1 MASVPDDVISTE
13 SALNQFAESAR
24 SATVLMEASQSSPLD
39 ASSPSHGESS
49 LHDCDS
55 KDGASCKD
63 GAQSCKDGDA
73 NETCEDKAR
82 DMLFGWKLYFGEL
95 QEEEDGEKEGFSAE
109 RFQDKDMEYG
119 WRKYFNEL
127 PSVERGPCERTH
139 ESRADISG
147 GVSARDCGD
156 VDVDYS
162 LQGQRVKISHDA
174 RDLACNTPV
183 MADMNRAQIPF
194 EECRAVGTQGF
205 ARRPSDMQELVEF
218 SRVSSAPGS
227 SKNARAFAALKAGY
241 LDEGLLEEEADTLA
255 RLALEAHCPIEMLTA
270 DQLGHVFK
278 ILDIA
283 CLLRCAAVC
292 RDWCRQCR
300 DCALWDH
307 RSRACNWEGAS
318 GSHCSYEQEA
328 GRLACAGA
336 GRRGVWGG
344 AVAETGFSRYWRLCK
359 TRCYVWGV
367 GEHGQL
373 GEERLGPLSSW
384 SCPAVMCLG
393 REQPCA
399 HRCACA
405 PLFIHRNA

>member
-1 MASVPDDVISTE
+1 
-13 SALNQFAESAR
+13 
-24 SATVLMEASQSSPLD
+24 
-39 ASSPSHGESS
+39 
-49 LHDCDS
+49 
-55 KDGASCKD
+55 
-63 GAQSCKDGDA
+63 
-73 NETCEDKAR
+73 
-82 DMLFGWKLYFGEL
+82 MLFGWKLYFGEL
-95 QEEEDGEKEGFSAE
+95 QEEEDGDKEGFAAE

-127 PSVERGPCERTH
+127 PSVECGPCERTQ
-139 ESRADISG
+139 ENRADVSG

-162 LQGQRVKISHDA
+162 LEGERVKISHDA
-174 RDLACNTPV
+174 RDSACNMPF

-194 EECRAVGTQGF
+194 EECRAVGAQGF
-205 ARRPSDMQELVEF
+205 EGRPSDMQELVEF

-255 RLALEAHCPIEMLTA
+255 RLALEAHCPIEMMTA
-270 DQLGHVFK
+270 DQLGRVFR

-307 RSRACNWEGAS
+307 RSRACNWEKEVS
-318 GSHCSYEQEA
+318 GSHCSYEEE
-328 GRLACAGA
+328 GWGLACAG
-336 GRRGVWGG
+336 RQGVWGG

-373 GEERLGPLSSW
+373 GESCALG
-384 SCPAVMCLG
+384 
-393 REQPCA
+393 EQSCA
-399 HRCACA
+399 HRSLLIWQTTWQACWTRLGGKYGVA
-405 PLFIHRNA
+405 